1 MRVMGHNLL
10 AILVAAIAIYGIGFL
25 IYGVAIP
32 GEHYMEMA
40 GISAADA
47 EAAQWKMP
55 LGAIMPI
62 LIAIGLSF
70 AVKWRNTS
78 GWMGGLTTGFIVAL
92 CFLFAER
99 LYGYVYSAEDGRL
112 LAVDAAHAFITA
124 MVGGAIIGAWK

>member
-10 AILVAAIAIYGIGFL
+10 AVLVAAIAIYGIGFV

-32 GEHYMEMA
+32 SEQYMEMA
-40 GISAADA
+40 GISAAEV
-47 EAAQWKMP
+47 EAGQWKMP
-55 LGAIMPI
+55 LGVIMPI
-62 LIAIGLSF
+62 LIAFGLSF

-112 LAVDAAHAFITA
+112 LAVDTAHAFITA